1 MHSFQ
6 RCTGPPKGGRQ
17 FQTGKTQRV
26 QKDSWTTNIPES
38 SQQLHATM
46 ALDLNI
52 PPTADEEDDP
62 FGGWS
67 RTTHHLL
74 EHNPWEMEMEQLLL
88 TSTWLCMTQVS
99 EFVGPQHTAL
109 MLLNT
114 WFALVLG
121 FTSDFIWASKH
132 LDKLWL
138 WVLLQTFLTLLC
150 RWSGWL
156 QCPCSTSNLGFKHG
170 FRARGGRYSTC
181 KVKSSRQLIDAFHFI
196 VLPFFL
202 LPPCRWGRR
211 CVCGRFSCQ
220 LRRRRAPMVHWT
232 WQSRYFQLLKFF
244 TSINFTI

>member
-1 MHSFQ
+1 MHSLQ

-52 PPTADEEDDP
+52 PPTADKEDDP

-88 TSTWLCMTQVS
+88 TSTWLCMTRVS

-121 FTSDFIWASKH
+121 FTSDFI
-132 LDKLWL
+132 
-138 WVLLQTFLTLLC
+138 
-150 RWSGWL
+150 
-156 QCPCSTSNLGFKHG
+156 
-170 FRARGGRYSTC
+170 
-181 KVKSSRQLIDAFHFI
+181 
-196 VLPFFL
+196 
-202 LPPCRWGRR
+202 
-211 CVCGRFSCQ
+211 
-220 LRRRRAPMVHWT
+220 
-232 WQSRYFQLLKFF
+232 
-244 TSINFTI
+244 